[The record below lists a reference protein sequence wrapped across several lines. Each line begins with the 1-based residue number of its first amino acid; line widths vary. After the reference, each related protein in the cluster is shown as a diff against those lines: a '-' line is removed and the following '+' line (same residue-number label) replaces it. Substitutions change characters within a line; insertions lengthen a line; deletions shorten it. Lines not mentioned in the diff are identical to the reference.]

1 MNVENLS
8 EILRQHPFLADLAE
22 EHMALILGCATN
34 AHFPEGSVLISEG
47 NIADKFYL
55 LRSGRVTLEMD
66 MPPRGSLR
74 IQTVGPGE
82 VLGWSWLISP
92 YRWHFTGRAV
102 ADVRAI
108 ALDGECLRGKC
119 QLNHDFGYE
128 ILDRFV
134 RVMEDRLQATRL
146 QMLDLALQSP
156 EAVR

>member
-1 MNVENLS
+1 MNIENLS
-8 EILRQHPFLADLAE
+8 EILRQHPFLSNLSPDY
-22 EHMALILGCATN
+22 MTLINGCASN
-34 AHFPEGSVLISEG
+34 AHFLEGSLLIREG
-47 NIADKFYL
+47 EIADKFFL

-92 YRWHFTGRAV
+92 YRWHFSGRAV

-108 ALDGECLRGKC
+108 VLDGECLRNKC
-119 QLNHDFGYE
+119 QTDHDFGYE

-134 RVMEDRLQATRL
+134 RLMEDRLQATRL
-146 QMLDLALQSP
+146 QLLDLALLSS
-156 EAVR
+156 EAAR